1 MLQLLKPRTYKNIL
15 FIGAN
20 DMSEI
25 EDYARIYKNGIFIEA
40 IPDVFIQLK
49 NNLEIINK
57 KYNTQFKALNCL
69 VSNEIGKE
77 YTFNIFNNNGA
88 SSSIYQ
94 PNNDVWQWPS
104 VKQINTINLI
114 STTIKNVLKEQEWEN
129 IKYDV
134 VLDVQGAELDVLNGF
149 GENNFKNI
157 ESLTTEIS
165 TKPFYLGGVI
175 FEDLNN
181 FIINRGFKLV
191 SFPKYN
197 HCDVK
202 YIRI

>member
-1 MLQLLKPRTYKNIL
+1 MLQLLKPPTYKNIL

-20 DMSEI
+20 DMHEI
-25 EDYARIYKNGIFIEA
+25 ENYAMIYKNGIFIEA

-49 NNLEIINK
+49 NNLEGINK

-77 YTFNIFNNNGA
+77 YTFNIFNNNGG

-94 PNNDVWQWPS
+94 PNNDVWKWPS

-114 STTIKNVLKEQEWEN
+114 STTIENVLKEQEWEN

-191 SFPKYN
+191 SFPKYD